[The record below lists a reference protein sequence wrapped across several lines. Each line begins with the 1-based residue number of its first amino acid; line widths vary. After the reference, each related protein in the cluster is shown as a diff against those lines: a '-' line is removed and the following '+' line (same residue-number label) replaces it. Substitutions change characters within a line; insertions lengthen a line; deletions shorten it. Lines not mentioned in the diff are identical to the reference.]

1 VTETPEESAPKAAVG
16 AFTWVG
22 LVDRDP
28 HDVLAEVRRLA
39 AHPALREDSLQHGR
53 PPKLEVLDGR
63 LFVIAWDID
72 PDKVTKRPGEIII
85 LTGGTG
91 LLTVQWD
98 GDRPARALRP
108 LVERDDPTGAT
119 PLGAAYRILDAVVC
133 DYEATVASI
142 ESELDQVETQV
153 FDPDVEEDYER
164 IYRLRRRIGHLD
176 RAASALRQGFEADSD
191 GLGELLEDDP
201 GLRTF
206 FRHMR
211 SDLTA
216 IADLLST
223 QRMTLDA
230 VVSSHESN
238 VSSRQNRDMR
248 TIAAVAA
255 LLALPTVVAGLYGM
269 NFKDMPLLHTGNG
282 WVLVLIGAVVLD
294 VVAVLLFRRRGWMG
308 SNQRHDS

>member
-1 VTETPEESAPKAAVG
+1 MTLTPESTSKAADG
-16 AFTWVG
+16 GFTWVG
-22 LVDRDP
+22 LVDRDQR
-28 HDVLAEVRRLA
+28 DVLAEVRRLA
-39 AHPALREDSLQHGR
+39 AHPALREDSLQRGR
-53 PPKLEVLDGR
+53 PPKLEVLDGQ
-63 LFVIAWDID
+63 LLVIAWDID
-72 PDKVTKRPGEIII
+72 PDKVAKRPGEIII
-85 LTGGTG
+85 LAGDVR

-98 GDRPARALRP
+98 GDGPARALRP
-108 LVERDDPTGAT
+108 LVERDDAAGAT

-176 RAASALRQGFEADSD
+176 RAASALRQGFETNADALD
-191 GLGELLEDDP
+191 ELLEDDP
-201 GLRTF
+201 ELRTF

-230 VVSSHESN
+230 VVSSHENN

-255 LLALPTVVAGLYGM
+255 LLALPTVAAGLYGM
-269 NFKDMPLLHTGNG
+269 NFKDMPLLHAQNG
-282 WVLVLIGAVVLD
+282 WVFVVIATVVLD
-294 VVAVLLFRRRGWMG
+294 VGAVLLFRRRGWMG